1 MKTAYILLATFI
13 ILIFAGC
20 THKPHPKEA
29 GNSIRPSNPTA
40 TPEIDLEQVRP
51 NELGL
56 VMILEY
62 HDIGNKEGRW
72 VRTPDNFRRDL
83 QRLYELDYRPISLRD
98 YVTNNI
104 TTKAGKTP
112 VIITFDDSTE
122 GQFRILSDGSIDPD
136 CALAILKEFNRKHP
150 DFPLE
155 ATFYVIYPVSFGQ
168 REHIERKF
176 REIIDAG
183 MDIGNHTYNHASL
196 KNLSAEDAM
205 KELALAVR
213 ETKRLEPRAV
223 VDSVALPYGQAP
235 KDENVL
241 RMGRFEN
248 NSYTNLSALLVGAN
262 PAPSPVS
269 AEFNPFRLPRIQ
281 AVDPSFATFGI
292 DQWLTYFEK
301 HPEKR
306 YVSDGNPDTIAV
318 PKAMS
323 DSIDKSK
330 LIVGKRIRAY

>member
-1 MKTAYILLATFI
+1 MKTAHVIVATFMILL
-13 ILIFAGC
+13 FAGC
-20 THKPHPKEA
+20 THQSEQKTE
-29 GNSIRPSNPTA
+29 SSPSPTVNPVV
-40 TPEIDLEQVRP
+40 TPEIDLEQVKP
-51 NELGL
+51 NELGQ

-62 HDIGNKEGRW
+62 HDIGKKEGRW

-104 TTKAGKTP
+104 TTEAGKTP

-136 CALAILKEFNRKHP
+136 CAFAILKEFNRTHP
-150 DFPLE
+150 DFRLE
-155 ATFYVIYPVSFGQ
+155 ATFYVIYPTPFGQ
-168 REHIERKF
+168 REHVRRKF
-176 REIIDAG
+176 KEIVDAG

-196 KNLSAEDAM
+196 KNLSADGVM

-213 ETKRLEPRAV
+213 EAKQLEPRAV
-223 VDSVALPYGQAP
+223 VDSIALPYGQSP

-241 RMGRFEN
+241 RMGRFED

-281 AVDPSFATFGI
+281 AVDPSLATFGI
-292 DQWLTYFEK
+292 DQWLAYFEK
-301 HPEKR
+301 NPEKR
-306 YVSDGNPDTIAV
+306 YVSDGDPDIISV
-318 PKAMS
+318 PEAML
-323 DSIDKSK
+323 DSIDKRK
-330 LIVGKRIRAY
+330 LIEGKRIRAY